1 MKRAYRLDVRLAIV
15 VTVMS
20 ALTLIVAGT
29 ILTLE
34 FTRGQFAIEERG
46 LSAQIREWAPLV
58 RRGPDGEV
66 AFVRPAEP
74 SSEVDPPYTGLLT
87 GVRPVYGYTVVD
99 ADGTVL
105 DRSVSTTV

>member
-46 LSAQIREWAPLV
+46 LSTQIREWAPLV

-74 SSEVDPPYTGLLT
+74 SSEVDPPHPRLLT
-87 GVRPVYGYTVVD
+87 GFSPV
-99 ADGTVL
+99 
-105 DRSVSTTV
+105 